1 MENALQD
8 TLDKMNPTVL
18 RNALGMGIKKRSFN
32 SSDDTNKKIKAVDSD
47 TGSSSETDGKDF
59 VNLYKGWTVVSAFS
73 NTTTFHISSNSE
85 FSYFTA
91 MPKLY
96 HYYHQYQQFDS

>member
-18 RNALGMGIKKRSFN
+18 RNALSMGIKKRSLN
-32 SSDDTNKKIKAVDSD
+32 SSDDTNKKMKAVDSD
-47 TGSSSETDGKDF
+47 SGSSSKIDEKDF

-73 NTTTFHISSNSE
+73 
-85 FSYFTA
+85 
-91 MPKLY
+91 
-96 HYYHQYQQFDS
+96 